1 MATLAIVNPAA
12 GNGRARRVWEQ
23 VRRDVDGV
31 RRWDCALSERV
42 GHARDLALAAASAG
56 YERVVAVGGDGTLC
70 EVASGLVGSETALA
84 SVPAGTGNDCVRNFG
99 IPRDARSAARL
110 AASGAPRPV
119 DLGEI
124 RTPHASTWFLSVAGF
139 GFDAEVAWRAN
150 RARRVVGGPGVYV
163 LGVLQALRHY
173 ASPTMRLWIDGR
185 VVIEGPIFLVAVA
198 NGASYGGGMLI
209 APDARPD
216 DGAFE
221 VCIVHR
227 LSRLEVL
234 RMLPSL
240 YSGGHRHH
248 PAVEFVRC
256 SELHAE
262 SAEAVRCQAD
272 GELVGTLPATF
283 TIRPGALRYV
293 TGS

>member
-1 MATLAIVNPAA
+1 VTTLAIVNPAA
-12 GNGRARRVWEQ
+12 GNGRAPRVWEQ

-31 RRWDCALSERV
+31 RHWECALSERV
-42 GHARDLALAAASAG
+42 GHARELALAAARAG

-70 EVASGLVGSETALA
+70 EVASGLVTSTTVLA
-84 SVPAGTGNDCVRNFG
+84 SVPAGTGNDSVRNFG
-99 IPRDARSAARL
+99 IPRDARAAARL
-110 AASGAPRPV
+110 AASGAPRAI

-124 RTPHASTWFLSVAGF
+124 RTAHTATCFLSVAGF
-139 GFDAEVAWRAN
+139 GFDAEVAWRAK
-150 RARRVVGGPGVYV
+150 RTRRVVGGTGVYL

-173 ASPTMRLWIDGR
+173 SSPAMRVWIDGR
-185 VVIEGPIFLVAVA
+185 VVEGPMFLVAVA

-216 DGAFE
+216 DGSFE
-221 VCIVHR
+221 VCIVNR

-256 SELHAE
+256 SELRAE
-262 SAEAVRCQAD
+262 SAETVRCQAD
-272 GELVGTLPATF
+272 GELVGDLPATF
-283 TIRPGALRYV
+283 RIRPGVLRYV
-293 TGS
+293 TGA